1 MLSERE
7 KAIYYIVAVDGFI
20 RHLGLKN
27 KKLSTDNLHESWA
40 RMLDHARMSKFYGI
54 QEEEFLELLDDCSK
68 ETEHHLELVEQMIEF
83 HQNRKNDKGV

>member
-27 KKLSTDNLHESWA
+27 KNMSTDNLHESWA
-40 RMLDHARMSKFYGI
+40 KMLDHARMSQFYGLP
-54 QEEEFLELLDDCSK
+54 EEEFLVLLDDCSK
-68 ETEHHLELVEQMIEF
+68 ESKNHLKMVEQMISYME
-83 HQNRKNDKGV
+83 NKRIGGV